1 MGRNK
6 EPVSLILAKGKS
18 HHITQKIEEERRRS
32 ELPVIADNINPPDF
46 LSDDEKAKF
55 RQIADILNEL
65 GIMSDLD
72 CDVLG
77 RYIKSQSDWEKYSK
91 FVGNAQKSL
100 KQAFD
105 ENDIENIGFY
115 TNILS
120 KYEGLRAKAFSQCQ
134 TCASSLGLT
143 ITSRCKIV
151 MPQKAEIPKENKF
164 NEYIS

>member
-18 HHITQKIEEERRRS
+18 HHITQKIEEERRKS
-32 ELPVIADNINPPDF
+32 ELPVIADNIKPPDF

-77 RYIKSQSDWEKYSK
+77 RYIKSQSDWEKYSE

>member
-77 RYIKSQSDWEKYSK
+77 RYIKSQSDWEKYSE

-100 KQAFD
+100 EQAFD

-115 TNILS
+115 TSILS

-151 MPQKAEIPKENKF
+151 MPQKTEIPKENKF

>member
-77 RYIKSQSDWEKYSK
+77 RYIKSQSDWEKYSE

-134 TCASSLGLT
+134 TCANSLGLM

>member
-6 EPVSLILAKGKS
+6 EPIKLIQAKNRKHLTKS
-18 HHITQKIEEERRRS
+18 EISQRENT
-32 ELPVIADNINPPDF
+32 ELPVIADNIKPPDF

-77 RYIKSQSDWEKYSK
+77 RYVKSQSDWEKYSE
-91 FVGNAQKSL
+91 FVGNTQKSL

-115 TNILS
+115 TSILS

-164 NEYIS
+164 SEYIS

>member
-77 RYIKSQSDWEKYSK
+77 RYIKSQSDWEKYSE

-115 TNILS
+115 TSILS